1 MHHITLKKAI
11 IAVLAVAVI
20 WLGCRFI
27 LPLLLPFLLGGLLA
41 LAAEPV
47 VSFGLRRLRLK
58 RGVASGIGVSL
69 TLIMLVA
76 VISLIGAVA
85 VKELG
90 TLAGFLPDL
99 EKGTQTLQDWLIG
112 AADKAPER
120 VRTLAQKTVLE
131 LLDDSTLIVENI
143 SRKIPSV
150 VTSFLSGVGS
160 SVLGV
165 GTGILSAFFISA
177 RLPRLRKIIK
187 EKLPGSW
194 EEKYLPALKRI
205 YKNLGG
211 WLKAQGKLI
220 LVTWGIVTL
229 GFWAYRLPFALAW
242 AALVALVDA
251 IPILGTGTVLVP
263 WALVNFLQNDILG
276 GVIMLSTYVAAAV
289 TRTILEPRLV
299 GKQLGIDPLVTLF
312 ALYIGYRLWGFLGL
326 LLAPVIT
333 SAVKSVIPPQKS

>member
-1 MHHITLKKAI
+1 MI
-11 IAVLAVAVI
+11 IALVGAAV
-20 WLGCRFI
+20 WLGCRFV
-27 LPLLLPFLLGGLLA
+27 LPILLPFLLGGLLA
-41 LAAEPV
+41 LAAEPAV
-47 VSFGLRRLRLK
+47 NFGLRRLCLK
-58 RGVASGIGVSL
+58 RGIASGVGVSL

-90 TLAGFLPDL
+90 NLAGFLPDL
-99 EKGTQTLQDWLIG
+99 EAGAQTLQDWLIV

-131 LLDDSTLIVENI
+131 LLDDSTVIVENI

-165 GTGILSAFFISA
+165 GTGILAAFFISA

-187 EKLPGSW
+187 EKLPASW
-194 EEKYLPALKRI
+194 EEKYLPALKQI

-211 WLKAQGKLI
+211 WLKAQGKLM
-220 LVTWGIVTL
+220 LVTWGIVAV
-229 GFWAYRLPFALAW
+229 GFWAYRLPFAPAW

-263 WALVNFLQNDILG
+263 WALINFLQNDVLGAVIL
-276 GVIMLSTYVAAAV
+276 LCTYVAAAI

-312 ALYIGYRLWGFLGL
+312 ALYVGYRLWGFIGL
-326 LLAPVIT
+326 LLAPVAAT
-333 SAVKSVIPPQKS
+333 AVKSVIQPQKS